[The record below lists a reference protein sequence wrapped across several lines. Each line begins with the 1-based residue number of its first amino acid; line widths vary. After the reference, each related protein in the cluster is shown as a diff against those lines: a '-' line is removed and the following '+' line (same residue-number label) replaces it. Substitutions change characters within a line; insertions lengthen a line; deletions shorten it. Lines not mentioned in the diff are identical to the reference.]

1 MPRHLYV
8 VGAAGGVELK
18 NNHGFDINKP
28 FAGCCICGAVYQPNV
43 NLPLEIATQ
52 KNIDWRVKHGKTHS
66 ERLHV
71 SLAISGRWCTP
82 EAANIFAAYGIIS
95 LTDMVMSEEHEV
107 ALFESKPIP
116 VKEVES

>member
-1 MPRHLYV
+1 MEKPRHLYV
-8 VGAAGGVELK
+8 VGAAGNTELV
-18 NNHGFDINKP
+18 NNHGFDISKP
-28 FAGCCICGAVYQPNV
+28 YGGCCICGAVYQPMDSLN
-43 NLPLEIATQ
+43 ASQ
-52 KNIDWRVKHGKTHS
+52 KVLDWRIKHGKTHS

-95 LTDMVMSEEHEV
+95 LSDMVMSEEHED
-107 ALFESKPIP
+107 ALLKSKPIP